1 MALTPSQLA
10 QAVASSKLGKY
21 ELVKLAL
28 DWAAANKYNEEY
40 RKLTQT
46 DLITRILDDIVEGVA
61 TVEKIAELNKKISA
75 KEKASA
81 ETPAEGEGAKT
92 EEPKA

>member
-1 MALTPSQLA
+1 MALTQSQLA

-28 DWAAANKYNEEY
+28 EWIAANKYNEEY

-46 DLITRILDDIVEGVA
+46 DIITKALNDIMEGIA
-61 TVEKIAELNKKISA
+61 TPEKISELNKKISA
-75 KEKASA
+75 REKSDKENCA
-81 ETPAEGEGAKT
+81 P
-92 EEPKA
+92 EEAQAAPKAE